1 MNGRIDMAKQI
12 MLPALMMGLMAS
24 LSLVRAD
31 ESTQLARPCLH
42 GRLEQPNQ
50 QARREQAVKVA
61 QQINRAES
69 DGPVQLPGEQKRYRP
84 LDQLPNLPPAPR
96 GFRLQFHTDGVTY
109 MFSLKDTLDSCQYAI
124 FSDQD
129 QAIYEATPRMAA
141 RLVPVETR

>member
-1 MNGRIDMAKQI
+1 MAKPI
-12 MLPALMMGLMAS
+12 VLPALAMALIAS

-31 ESTQLARPCLH
+31 EPAQLARPCLH

-69 DGPVQLPGEQKRYRP
+69 DGPVQIPGAQRRYRP
-84 LDQLPNLPPAPR
+84 LDQLQNVPPTPR
-96 GFRLQFHTDGVTY
+96 GFRLQFHTDGITY
-109 MFSLKDTLDSCQYAI
+109 TLSLKDTLDSCQYAI

-129 QAIYEATPRMAA
+129 QAIYEATPRMGA